1 MFSYVVTLFSDF
13 THELFLNFMFLD
25 AVTVVLVNMMK
36 AFNEMEHIP
45 VAQVKCFDYVKF

>member
-1 MFSYVVTLFSDF
+1 
-13 THELFLNFMFLD
+13 MFLD

-36 AFNEMEHIP
+36 AFNEMDHIP